1 MTISILREV
10 LGVRREILAYAH
22 WRGFA
27 CRLYATRISCGSEQD
42 RPVLV
47 KRKIAANR
55 ISARD
60 STVPHPDQRE
70 RALHGLIPRCR
81 KRSRRLC
88 ARSVGL
94 TLMSRCKSSQADR
107 RSASGM
113 VRAKRSKSG
122 AESFDLVSM
131 EAAHAQGE

>member
-1 MTISILREV
+1 M
-10 LGVRREILAYAH
+10 
-22 WRGFA
+22 
-27 CRLYATRISCGSEQD
+27 
-42 RPVLV
+42 

-55 ISARD
+55 INARD
-60 STVPHPDQRE
+60 STVPDPDQRE

-94 TLMSRCKSSQADR
+94 TLMSRCKSSHADR

-122 AESFDLVSM
+122 AESFDLLAM

>member
-1 MTISILREV
+1 VHIGAVSHAGCAPNT
-10 LGVRREILAYAH
+10 H
-22 WRGFA
+22 K
-27 CRLYATRISCGSEQD
+27 LYY
-42 RPVLV
+42 
-47 KRKIAANR
+47 
-55 ISARD
+55 
-60 STVPHPDQRE
+60 STVPHPDQRK

-94 TLMSRCKSSQADR
+94 TLMSRCKSSHADR

-113 VRAKRSKSG
+113 VRANRSKSG
-122 AESFDLVSM
+122 AESFDLLAM